1 MEIQEEEG
9 SDEEPPAAKAA
20 APKAASPAAAPS
32 PKAAAPATQAK
43 SSPKAP
49 PAPEPQKFAPPARLP
64 SDVESTPEGVE
75 AAKAKGNACFQQGDL
90 EGAVRWFSGALA
102 HATKLGLRDLQA
114 VLHSNRALVYSKQA
128 DWAKVNADCTSAID
142 LGGKTTV
149 KAQYRRAQA
158 RFELEELSGALQ
170 DVNAVLASYGDA
182 TNAEAE
188 ALKQRI
194 LAAVQDKKA
203 KMQKERLEATV
214 VTRKGPVAIPETS
227 PKTPYEVA
235 RQFSALKRYPDQ
247 LAEYVRLRVPP
258 TVLRSVFK
266 KNMIEADLM
275 ERFLEVLT
283 RPGFFPSA
291 TCRDYC
297 DAILETQSGDTQL
310 MMLSDSEKNAIRAA
324 VVGTSPRP
332 TDARLRKAGLLE

>member
-1 MEIQEEEG
+1 
-9 SDEEPPAAKAA
+9 
-20 APKAASPAAAPS
+20 
-32 PKAAAPATQAK
+32 
-43 SSPKAP
+43 
-49 PAPEPQKFAPPARLP
+49 
-64 SDVESTPEGVE
+64 VE
-75 AAKAKGNACFQQGDL
+75 AAKAKGNACFQQGDFPS
-90 EGAVRWFSGALA
+90 AVRWFSGALA
-102 HATKLGLRDLQA
+102 HAKKLGLKELQG
-114 VLHSNRALVYSKQA
+114 VLHSNRALVYSKQG
-128 DWAKVNADCTSAID
+128 DWGNVNADCTSAID

-158 RFELEELSGALQ
+158 RIELEELTGALQ

-194 LAAVQDKKA
+194 LAAIQEKKTRI
-203 KMQKERLEATV
+203 QQERLEATV
-214 VTRKGPVAIPETS
+214 VTRRGPVAIPETS

-310 MMLSDSEKNAIRAA
+310 LMLSDSEKKTIRAA
-324 VVGTSPRP
+324 LAETPGRP
-332 TDARLRKAGLLE
+332 TDARLRKAGLLD